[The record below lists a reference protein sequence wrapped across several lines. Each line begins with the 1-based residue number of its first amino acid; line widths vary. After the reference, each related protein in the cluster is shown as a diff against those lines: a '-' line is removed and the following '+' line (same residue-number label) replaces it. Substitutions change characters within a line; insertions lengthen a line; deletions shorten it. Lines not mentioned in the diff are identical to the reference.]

1 MQVLKRRGRMESFDV
16 LGSGVIIMGLPFFLS
31 GTVGLLRFPDIYTR
45 LHALTKADNVGLG
58 MIILGLILQAG
69 SWAVVAK
76 LFFIWIL
83 VLIASSASC
92 HLVARRALQKRIQPW
107 SRK

>member
-1 MQVLKRRGRMESFDV
+1 METLHTIGTFFIV
-16 LGSGVIIMGLPFFLS
+16 LGVPFFLT

-58 MIILGLILQAG
+58 LIILGLSCQAENLLI
-69 SWAVVAK
+69 VAR
-76 LFFIWIL
+76 LLLIWVL

-92 HLVARRALQKRIQPW
+92 HLVARSALQKKIKPW
-107 SRK
+107 SRSS